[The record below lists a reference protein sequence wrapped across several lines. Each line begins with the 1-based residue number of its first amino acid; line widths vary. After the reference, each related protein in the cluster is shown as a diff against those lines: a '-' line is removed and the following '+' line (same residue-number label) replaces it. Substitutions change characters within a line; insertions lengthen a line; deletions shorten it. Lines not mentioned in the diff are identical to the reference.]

1 MESGPDGGA
10 DQGSL
15 MMRLRNHNP
24 GGPPPTNGKFHNF
37 SESLLK
43 RHRFQMLEVIYTYRN
58 MGWRFKGN
66 RKALGMCN
74 LWIPN

>member
-24 GGPPPTNGKFHNF
+24 GGPPPTNGKSNSQFHNF

-43 RHRFQMLEVIYTYRN
+43 RHRFQMHGSYIYIQEHGLEI
-58 MGWRFKGN
+58 
-66 RKALGMCN
+66 
-74 LWIPN
+74 